1 VNKKPRHEGSSGMHT
16 LLHDVFPIHDH
27 RVDEGGSQR
36 GVEVEVVHQ
45 DQQSPIEGA
54 IKFVLV
60 ERLRKAIV

>member
-1 VNKKPRHEGSSGMHT
+1 MHT